1 MKKRGMKAIATLLC
15 AAMTAVSLTACGQGG
30 GGTAGTVQPA
40 SKESASVESVPT
52 DTGGEQGGSAEA
64 QTSAQDSSFGTKK
77 IAYLTPGLD
86 LPFWRYLANGIENKV
101 IDTGLDATVQV
112 YDSGNSSEKQLQNA
126 QDAIAKG
133 VDLIIISPTDS
144 SSCPSVL
151 SAAEDAGIPVVIAD
165 IGTDSGKYEAFV
177 VTPNAEGSKE
187 LGDYVLKYMKD
198 NGMGDKTAAQITG
211 SLARNNVKSRF
222 DGFNQALDEAG
233 MKMEDYRQMDKYTR
247 AEAEG
252 YAQDLMTT
260 YPSLGVIFC
269 HMDEPTLGVVKA
281 VQNADK
287 QDSLVVCGFDG
298 TPETVEA
305 IKSGELLAA
314 AIQQP
319 ALMGA
324 LSVEAA
330 QKIFAGEEPEEQVD
344 VPTLLVTKENCEDA
358 EITKQLSENVFPDSK
373 AAK

>member
-1 MKKRGMKAIATLLC
+1 MKKRGMKTIAMVLC
-15 AAMTAVSLTACGQGG
+15 AAMASVSLAACGG
-30 GGTAGTVQPA
+30 GGASSPGTSAADAPKTQTTEAAPSADAGSSEA
-40 SKESASVESVPT
+40 
-52 DTGGEQGGSAEA
+52 QGGSEG
-64 QTSAQDSSFGTKK
+64 TSSGTKK

-101 IDTGLDATVQV
+101 IDTGMDAEVQV
-112 YDSGNSSEKQLQNA
+112 YDSSNSSEKQLQNA

-165 IGTDSGKYEAFV
+165 VGTDSGKYEAFV

-187 LGDYVLKYMKD
+187 LGEYVLKYMKD
-198 NGMGDKTAAQITG
+198 NGMADKTAAQVTG

-222 DGFNQALDEAG
+222 DGFNEALEENG
-233 MKMEDYRQMDKYTR
+233 VKMEDYRQMDKYTR

-260 YPSLGVIFC
+260 YPNLGVIFC

-287 QDSLVVCGFDG
+287 QESLVVCGFDG

-305 IKSGELLAA
+305 IKGGELLAA

-330 QKIFAGEEPEEQVD
+330 QKIFDGEKPEEKVE
-344 VPTLLVTKENCEDA
+344 VPTLLVTKENCEDT
-358 EITKQLSENVFPDSK
+358 EITKQLAENVFPESK

>member
-1 MKKRGMKAIATLLC
+1 MKKRGMKTISMLLC
-15 AAMTAVSLTACGQGG
+15 AAMAVASLTACGGNGG
-30 GGTAGTVQPA
+30 SPEKSGTT
-40 SKESASVESVPT
+40 
-52 DTGGEQGGSAEA
+52 GEQAVGTDAKEG
-64 QTSAQDSSFGTKK
+64 TSKVKK

-101 IDTGLDATVQV
+101 IDTGMKAEVQV
-112 YDSGNSSEKQLQNA
+112 YDSSNSSEKQLQNA

-133 VDLIIISPTDS
+133 VNLIIISPTDS

-151 SAAEDAGIPVVIAD
+151 SAAEEAGVPVVIAD
-165 IGTDSGKYEAFV
+165 IGTDSRKYEAFV
-177 VTPNAEGSKE
+177 VTPNAEGSKA
-187 LGDYVLKYMKD
+187 LGEYVLKYMKD
-198 NGMGDKTAAQITG
+198 NGMGGKTAAQVTG
-211 SLARNNVKSRF
+211 SLARKNVKARF
-222 DGFNQALDEAG
+222 DGFNEALKEYEV
-233 MKMEDYRQMDKYTR
+233 KLEDYRQMDKYTR

-260 YPSLGVIFC
+260 YPNLGVIFC

-305 IKSGELLAA
+305 IKGGELLAA

-330 QKIFAGEEPEEQVD
+330 QKIFNGEKPEEKVE
-344 VPTLLVTKENCEDA
+344 VPTLLVTKENCQDA
-358 EITKQLSENVFPDSK
+358 KTTQQLAENVFPDSK